1 MKKQT
6 QGQRRDMRQ
15 GRGGQGRPGGPGG
28 QGGGQMKKGQI
39 EMARKGN
46 RALLLLLRAIASWRS
61 LRAACERRSKLF
73 EL

>member
-39 EMARKGN
+39 PN
-46 RALLLLLRAIASWRS
+46 LRDIPPSEQGEHGS
-61 LRAACERRSKLF
+61 C
-73 EL
+73 

>member
-1 MKKQT
+1 MKKQA

-39 EMARKGN
+39 PN
-46 RALLLLLRAIASWRS
+46 LRDIPPSEQGKVDS
-61 LRAACERRSKLF
+61 C
-73 EL
+73 

>member
-1 MKKQT
+1 MKKQA

-39 EMARKGN
+39 PN
-46 RALLLLLRAIASWRS
+46 LRDIPPSEQGEQD
-61 LRAACERRSKLF
+61 L
-73 EL
+73 ELI